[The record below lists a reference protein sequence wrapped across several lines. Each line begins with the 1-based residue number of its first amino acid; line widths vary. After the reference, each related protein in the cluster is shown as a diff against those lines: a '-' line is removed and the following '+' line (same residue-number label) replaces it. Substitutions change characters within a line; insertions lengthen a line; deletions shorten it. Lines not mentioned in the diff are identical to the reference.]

1 MVLANMGE
9 YELMKRIIQSPFFAF
24 VLIGLAL
31 FAIDKVYQDYQGAQA
46 YKIEL
51 TQAGIER
58 LAMLYEKQ
66 QNREVDEETLR
77 QLIRA
82 HIEEQALSREAV
94 RRGLDEDDTIIRRRL
109 AQKMKFIIEDKYD
122 SEPIQE
128 TELRAFYDKNK
139 ARYATPLLLSFEH
152 IYLNPREN
160 EKIYERAQNIQTQ
173 VNAGQDWREAGDP
186 FMLERRYERQ
196 NLNDINKNFGAFF
209 TREIENYLPEKN
221 QFGPP
226 IGSAYG
232 LHLVRII
239 ERIEPVEKS
248 FDEVREQ
255 ITQDLKEEKR
265 IIANQKA
272 IDEVIAKY
280 SVVFQDIAND

>member
-1 MVLANMGE
+1 
-9 YELMKRIIQSPFFAF
+9 MKKILQSPFFAF
-24 VLIGLAL
+24 VLIGFAL
-31 FAIDKVYQDYQGAQA
+31 FAIDSAYQRFQGEQA

-51 TQAGIER
+51 TQASLER
-58 LAMLYEKQ
+58 LAMLYAKQ
-66 QNREVDEETLR
+66 QNRDVDEETLR

-82 HIEEQALSREAV
+82 HVEEQALSREAM

-122 SEPIQE
+122 PEPIKQE
-128 TELRAFYDKNK
+128 ELRAYYDKNK

-152 IYLNPREN
+152 IYFNPRNN
-160 EKIYERAQNIQTQ
+160 EKIYERAHEIQAQ
-173 VNAGQDWREAGDP
+173 VNTGQDWRETGDP

-196 NLNDINKNFGAFF
+196 SLNDINKNFGAHF
-209 TREIENYLPEKN
+209 TREIENYMPEKN

-239 ERIEPVEKS
+239 ERQAPIEKS
-248 FDEVREQ
+248 FDEVRDQ
-255 ITQDLKEEKR
+255 LMQDLKEEKR
-265 IIANQKA
+265 LIANQKA

-280 SVVFQDIAND
+280 SVVFQDSPND

>member
-1 MVLANMGE
+1 MVLTNMGKCK
-9 YELMKRIIQSPFFAF
+9 LMTKILQSPFFAF
-24 VLIGLAL
+24 VLIGFAL
-31 FAIDKVYQDYQGAQA
+31 FAIDSAYQRFQGEQA

-51 TQAGIER
+51 TQASIER
-58 LAMLYEKQ
+58 LAMLYAKQ
-66 QNREVDEETLR
+66 QNRDVDEETLR

-82 HIEEQALSREAV
+82 HVEEQALSREAM

-122 SEPIQE
+122 PEPIKQE
-128 TELRAFYDKNK
+128 ELRAYYDKNK

-152 IYLNPREN
+152 IYFNPRNN
-160 EKIYERAQNIQTQ
+160 EKIYERAQEIQAQ
-173 VNAGQDWREAGDP
+173 VNAGQDWRETGDP

-196 NLNDINKNFGAFF
+196 SLNDINKNFGAHF
-209 TREIENYLPEKN
+209 TREIENYMPEKN

-239 ERIEPVEKS
+239 ERQAPIEKS
-248 FDEVREQ
+248 FDEVRDQ
-255 ITQDLKEEKR
+255 LMQDLKEEKR
-265 IIANQKA
+265 LIANQKA

-280 SVVFQDIAND
+280 SVVFQDSPND

>member
-1 MVLANMGE
+1 MVIANMGE
-9 YELMKRIIQSPFFAF
+9 YKLMKIIQSPFFAF

-31 FAIDKVYQDYQGAQA
+31 FAIDKVYQDYQGDQD

-58 LAMLYEKQ
+58 LAMLYAKQ

-109 AQKMKFIIEDKYD
+109 AQKMKFIIEDRYD

-128 TELRAFYDKNK
+128 KELRAFYDKNK

-152 IYLNPREN
+152 IYLNPRDN
-160 EKIYERAQNIQTQ
+160 EKIYERAQNIQKQ
-173 VNAGQDWREAGDP
+173 VNAGQDWRETGDP
-186 FMLERRYERQ
+186 FMLERQYERQ
-196 NLNDINKNFGAFF
+196 NLNDINKNFGTYF

-239 ERIEPVEKS
+239 ERIEPIEKS

-255 ITQDLKEEKR
+255 IIQDLKEEKR
-265 IIANQKA
+265 LIANQKA